1 MTRNLY
7 VGADI
12 TAPLRAVAG
21 RSGPVAIDALGRAT
35 HDVLAAAHATDF
47 TLRGRL
53 LARELVASAPDLVG
67 LQEVALWRQ
76 GPLDLEHV
84 GRPDATDVVWDFL
97 EILLTELAAAGA
109 PYEVAAAF
117 PGADV
122 EAPAFTGSVLD
133 ATAAGRDVRMT
144 MSDVVLVRSGAGIR
158 VLERGHRAYETRL
171 VVDVAGLPFAFAH
184 GLAWADVEHGTDR
197 LRFVTTHLDSES
209 PQVALAQTGELVDV
223 AGNGDMAV
231 VVVGDFNSDPDD
243 PRTRGPYD
251 RMVAE
256 GFTDAAAALGAAG
269 PTFGFGAELRDRDAS
284 GFSQRIDFVFTG
296 RAGPTPVSAART
308 GVCAPDRDHTTGL
321 WPSDHAG
328 VVATVR

>member
-12 TAPLRAVAG
+12 TAPLRTVAG
-21 RSGPVAIDALGRAT
+21 LSGPAAIDALGRAT
-35 HDVLAAAHATDF
+35 QQVLAAAHATDF

-53 LARELVASAPDLVG
+53 LARELAGSAPDLVG

-76 GPLDLEHV
+76 GPLDLDHV
-84 GRPDATDVVWDFL
+84 GRPDATDIVWDFL
-97 EILLTELAAAGA
+97 EILLAELAAAGT

-133 ATAAGRDVRMT
+133 GSAVGRDVRMT

-158 VLERGHRAYETRL
+158 VVDSSRRAYATRL
-171 VVDVAGLPFAFAH
+171 VVDAAGLPFAFAH
-184 GLAWADVEHGTDR
+184 GLAWVDVEHDADR

-209 PQVALAQTGELVDV
+209 PAVALAQTGELVEL
-223 AGNGDMAV
+223 ARSSEMPV

-269 PTFGFGAELRDRDAS
+269 PTFGFGAALRDLDAS
-284 GFSQRIDFVFTG
+284 GFSLRIDFVFTG
-296 RAGPTPVSAART
+296 RPGPTPVSVART
-308 GVCAPDRDHTTGL
+308 GVCAPDRDPATGL

-328 VVATVR
+328 LVATVR